1 MPPSLATTGPIKN
14 AQIKESIITMATAAL
29 TAATAS
35 SAVVV
40 RTATTTIVVLIA
52 ALFVAFSGT
61 LAAAAPSNTSVSHL
75 RAVTVGD
82 SIGEAATMAATIM
95 EKHTIPTTKSVNSSL
110 GVAAAHPTSTSVVKA
125 NQPKYLSFVGN
136 VLLNGE
142 GGNGSGK
149 GTDSSGIGG
158 ALGSSSSGS
167 NLVPIKSAAAIA
179 ASVTAKTFNDSL
191 ASAVVSTSASTSP
204 STSEM
209 SLHLAFVII
218 KCFIIVLIIL
228 AAILGN
234 VLVIVS
240 VMRHRKLRIITNYFV
255 VSLAVADM
263 LVALCAMTFN
273 ASVEITGKWMFGT
286 VMCDIWNSFDVYFS
300 TASIMHLCCISVD
313 RYYAIVQPLDY
324 PLIMTHRRVFFML
337 MMVWLLPA
345 LLSFLPICSGWYTT
359 AENWKYLKTNPHIC
373 EFKVN
378 KAYAIV
384 SSSMSFWIPGFVMVF
399 MYYRIY
405 QEAVRQERLVY
416 RSKVAAL
423 LLDKHLQISQIPKPR
438 PSIQVEQSTI
448 TTMRR
453 ERKAARTLGII
464 MSAFLLCWAPFFL
477 WYLTS
482 TLCNNCTTPRIVVG
496 LLFWIGYF
504 NSALNP
510 IIYAYFNRDFRGAFK
525 KTLKS
530 CCPYDLINCQVSAGA
545 DLPPYINSTA
555 SSEIHMNIIRTR
567 QYATSSSNQLQT
579 LYQN

>member
-1 MPPSLATTGPIKN
+1 MPSTLLMPTAIETQQQKQQTSRVNKARASQTSMRVQSTPADAMPQSLATTSAN
-14 AQIKESIITMATAAL
+14 NNSANVTASAITV
-29 TAATAS
+29 TAATN
-35 SAVVV
+35 SATAYNNT
-40 RTATTTIVVLIA
+40 RTATKSLVLVAVVMLV
-52 ALFVAFSGT
+52 LPVAFSG
-61 LAAAAPSNTSVSHL
+61 NV
-75 RAVTVGD
+75 V
-82 SIGEAATMAATIM
+82 
-95 EKHTIPTTKSVNSSL
+95 
-110 GVAAAHPTSTSVVKA
+110 GVAAAAAANDEHLRIIAGADSVKDAATKA
-125 NQPKYLSFVGN
+125 AITLEKHIAIMGTGTGAVAAQTPPLQGDQPKYLSFMAS
-136 VLLNGE
+136 VLLNDE
-142 GGNGSGK
+142 GGNGSGGGK
-149 GTDSSGIGG
+149 GTDSRAG
-158 ALGSSSSGS
+158 LGSGNSGS
-167 NLVPIKSAAAIA
+167 NLVPIKSAVAVDTSAA
-179 ASVTAKTFNDSL
+179 AKALNDSL
-191 ASAVVSTSASTSP
+191 ASAVTSTSTAASASTSEW
-204 STSEM
+204 ST
-209 SLHLAFVII
+209 HLAFVIF
-218 KCFIIVLIIL
+218 KCCVIILIIL

-273 ASVEITGKWMFGT
+273 ASVEITGKWMFGA
-286 VMCDIWNSFDVYFS
+286 VMCDVWNSFDVYFS

-324 PLIMTHRRVFFML
+324 PLIMTQGRVYFML
-337 MMVWLLPA
+337 LMVWLLPA

-359 AENWKYLKTNPHIC
+359 EENWRYLKTNPHIC

-482 TLCNNCTTPRIVVG
+482 TLCSSCTTPRIVVG
-496 LLFWIGYF
+496 ILFWIGYF

-525 KTLKS
+525 KTLKLAFTF
-530 CCPYDLINCQVSAGA
+530 LIRCLS
-545 DLPPYINSTA
+545 PSKC
-555 SSEIHMNIIRTR
+555 
-567 QYATSSSNQLQT
+567 
-579 LYQN
+579 

>member
-1 MPPSLATTGPIKN
+1 MPQSLATTSANNFAKI
-14 AQIKESIITMATAAL
+14 
-29 TAATAS
+29 TAS
-35 SAVVV
+35 
-40 RTATTTIVVLIA
+40 TITVMAAANTKTVVLLA
-52 ALFVAFSGT
+52 VAMLVLFVAFSGNV
-61 LAAAAPSNTSVSHL
+61 A
-75 RAVTVGD
+75 
-82 SIGEAATMAATIM
+82 
-95 EKHTIPTTKSVNSSL
+95 
-110 GVAAAHPTSTSVVKA
+110 GVAAAATAASNTNDEHLRIIAGADSGEATATKAAITLAKHIGITGPVVVVTSTPPLQDD
-125 NQPKYLSFVGN
+125 QPMYLGFIAS
-136 VLLNGE
+136 VLLNDE
-142 GGNGSGK
+142 DGNGSGGGK
-149 GTDSSGIGG
+149 GTDSRAG
-158 ALGSSSSGS
+158 LGSANGGG
-167 NLVPIKSAAAIA
+167 NLVPIKSAVAAA
-179 ASVTAKTFNDSL
+179 ASAAAKAFNDSL
-191 ASAVVSTSASTSP
+191 ASAVTSTSTAASASTP
-204 STSEM
+204 EWST
-209 SLHLAFVII
+209 HLAFVIF
-218 KCFIIVLIIL
+218 KCCVIILIIL

-273 ASVEITGKWMFGT
+273 ASVEITGKWMFGA
-286 VMCDIWNSFDVYFS
+286 VMCDVWNSFDVYFS

-324 PLIMTHRRVFFML
+324 PLIMTQGRVYFML
-337 MMVWLLPA
+337 LMVWLLPA

-359 AENWKYLKTNPHIC
+359 EENWKYLKSNPHIC

-464 MSAFLLCWAPFFL
+464 MIAFLLCWAPFFL

-482 TLCNNCTTPRIVVG
+482 TLCSSCTTPRIVVG
-496 LLFWIGYF
+496 ILFWIGYF

-530 CCPYDLINCQVSAGA
+530 CCPYDLINCRVSAGA

-567 QYATSSSNQLQT
+567 QYATSSSNQLQP

>member
-1 MPPSLATTGPIKN
+1 MTPMVTTIKAAPSVLPLETVTV
-14 AQIKESIITMATAAL
+14 
-29 TAATAS
+29 TAATA
-35 SAVVV
+35 A
-40 RTATTTIVVLIA
+40 TTKTTTTTINLITTMSTNAATTFYASSITAPPPAPSTAQHHPLQQHNQFMLINEEAKATKYLNFVVDSLMDA
-52 ALFVAFSGT
+52 SGT
-61 LAAAAPSNTSVSHL
+61 PIGGVGGISGGISSNL
-75 RAVTVGD
+75 
-82 SIGEAATMAATIM
+82 E
-95 EKHTIPTTKSVNSSL
+95 
-110 GVAAAHPTSTSVVKA
+110 
-125 NQPKYLSFVGN
+125 
-136 VLLNGE
+136 
-142 GGNGSGK
+142 GSGGSGLSV
-149 GTDSSGIGG
+149 GT
-158 ALGSSSSGS
+158 LGSSQS
-167 NLVPIKSAAAIA
+167 VPMDAL
-179 ASVTAKTFNDSL
+179 NDS
-191 ASAVVSTSASTSP
+191 
-204 STSEM
+204 
-209 SLHLAFVII
+209 HLTFVIV
-218 KCFIIVLIIL
+218 KCFIIGFIIL

-234 VLVIVS
+234 MLVIVS
-240 VMRHRKLRIITNYFV
+240 VMQHRKLRIITNYFV

-273 ASVEITGKWMFGT
+273 ASVEISGKWMFGT
-286 VMCDIWNSFDVYFS
+286 VMCDMWNSFDVYFS

-337 MMVWLLPA
+337 LMVWLSPA

-359 AENWKYLKTNPHIC
+359 TENWRYLKSNPHVC

-384 SSSMSFWIPGFVMVF
+384 SSSMSFWIPGIVMLS

-405 QEAVRQERLVY
+405 LEADRQERLVY

-448 TTMRR
+448 STMRR

-464 MSAFLLCWAPFFL
+464 MSAFLLCWLPFFL
-477 WYLTS
+477 WYITS
-482 TLCNNCTTPRIVVG
+482 TLCDTCTTPRIVVG
-496 LLFWIGYF
+496 ILFWIGYF

-510 IIYAYFNRDFRGAFK
+510 IIYAYFNRDFRAAFK

-530 CCPYDLINCQVSAGA
+530 CCPYALLHCRVSGAA
-545 DLPPYINSTA
+545 DLPPYVNSTA
-555 SSEIHMNIIRTR
+555 SSEIHMNILRSR